1 MKTRIVK
8 KPTVRRNEI
17 LESAGRLIYTKGY
30 EQMTIQDILDDLNIA
45 KGTLYH
51 YFRSKQDLL
60 DGFIE
65 RIGQV
70 SKSQFLPI
78 LEHPELSA
86 VQKLQG
92 FFDTLDQLRASQRKG
107 VIKMMR
113 VWYTDE
119 NAIVRQKVA
128 GAVIKQRA
136 PLLDEIALQGIR
148 EGVFTV
154 THPELAGEVILSLL
168 EGMGNK
174 HASLLIALDQECDQE
189 RCIEEI
195 ISTHAAY
202 MEAVERVLGAPPCS
216 LHRIDASAVEVWIKA
231 IKEGE

>member
-119 NAIVRQKVA
+119 NAIC
-128 GAVIKQRA
+128 A
-136 PLLDEIALQGIR
+136 PESG
-148 EGVFTV
+148 
-154 THPELAGEVILSLL
+154 GE
-168 EGMGNK
+168 
-174 HASLLIALDQECDQE
+174 
-189 RCIEEI
+189 R
-195 ISTHAAY
+195 
-202 MEAVERVLGAPPCS
+202 
-216 LHRIDASAVEVWIKA
+216 
-231 IKEGE
+231 

>member
-1 MKTRIVK
+1 
-8 KPTVRRNEI
+8 
-17 LESAGRLIYTKGY
+17 LCA
-30 EQMTIQDILDDLNIA
+30 
-45 KGTLYH
+45 
-51 YFRSKQDLL
+51 
-60 DGFIE
+60 
-65 RIGQV
+65 
-70 SKSQFLPI
+70 
-78 LEHPELSA
+78 
-86 VQKLQG
+86 
-92 FFDTLDQLRASQRKG
+92 RKW
-107 VIKMMR
+107 R
-113 VWYTDE
+113 
-119 NAIVRQKVA
+119 

-216 LHRIDASAVEVWIKA
+216 LHRIDTSAVEVWIKA